1 MGARCDCC
9 DLPVESCGRA
19 VEVRQRQEDA
29 NARSHALS
37 LYGWF
42 RAQYPGQCVQC
53 GGHFKIGD
61 PICALDGGYK
71 SYCCLDT

>member
-19 VEVRQRQEDA
+19 VEARQRQELA
-29 NARSHALS
+29 NARSQALA

-42 RAQYPGQCVQC
+42 RAQYAGRCSQC
-53 GGHFKIGD
+53 GEPFKEGD
-61 PICALDGGYK
+61 PICAIDGGYK